1 MKKFFISLMLGFG
14 AALGVFVAL
23 AMPPGGWGV
32 AVGVGLGL
40 LGCLPL
46 LLIMMMLGGRGHTD
60 RRNYAYEEAPQP
72 VIIIQHPGGYD
83 PLNGYGPAHA
93 QPLPQYLPP
102 QPQQMEYYAYAEP
115 LRPPHGLSHGPS
127 QGQSRRSPHGAPQ
140 LQEQDYYRLPSS
152 RRSHAQ
158 GRYPEHGPADYYEYE
173 EEYYEPEPAYYDA
186 PPPQP
191 DRYDAYYGPREDGY
205 YPERPAERPARA
217 RRNPARVP
225 SRFEATEAEYRSIGE
240 SD

>member
-46 LLIMMMLGGRGHTD
+46 LLIMMMLVGRGHTD
-60 RRNYAYEEAPQP
+60 RRNYAYEEGPQPQP

-83 PLNGYGPAHA
+83 PLNGYS
-93 QPLPQYLPP
+93 QQQPQYLPP
-102 QPQQMEYYAYAEP
+102 QPQQIYPAEMEYYAYAEP
-115 LRPPHGLSHGPS
+115 VR
-127 QGQSRRSPHGAPQ
+127 SRRGPQPQ

-152 RRSHAQ
+152 RRRSQHAQ
-158 GRYPEHGPADYYEYE
+158 SGYPEHGPVEYYE
-173 EEYYEPEPAYYDA
+173 EEYYEPEAAYYGA
-186 PPPQP
+186 PAPHPE
-191 DRYDAYYGPREDGY
+191 RYDAYYGPRQDNNY
-205 YPERPAERPARA
+205 YPERPARP

-225 SRFEATEAEYRSIGE
+225 SRFEATEAEYRAIGE
-240 SD
+240 GD

>member
-46 LLIMMMLGGRGHTD
+46 LLIMMMLVGRGHTD
-60 RRNYAYEEAPQP
+60 RRHYAYEEAPQP
-72 VIIIQHPGGYD
+72 VIIVQHPGGYD
-83 PLNGYGPAHA
+83 PFNGYGPG
-93 QPLPQYLPP
+93 QPRPQPQYLPP
-102 QPQQMEYYAYAEP
+102 QPQPVYPPELEYYPYAEP
-115 LRPPHGLSHGPS
+115 LRPSHGQLP
-127 QGQSRRSPHGAPQ
+127 GQSRRPSHGPPQ
-140 LQEQDYYRLPSS
+140 IQEQDYYRLPSS
-152 RRSHAQ
+152 RRRSQPAQ
-158 GRYPEHGPADYYEYE
+158 GRYPEQGPGDYYDYE

-191 DRYDAYYGPREDGY
+191 ERYDAYYGSREDGY
-205 YPERPAERPARA
+205 YPERPTRT
-217 RRNPARVP
+217 RRNPARIP
-225 SRFEATEAEYRSIGE
+225 SRFEATEAEYRAIGE

>member
-46 LLIMMMLGGRGHTD
+46 LLIMMMLVGRGHTD

-83 PLNGYGPAHA
+83 PFNGYVHG
-93 QPLPQYLPP
+93 QTMPQYLPS
-102 QPQQMEYYAYAEP
+102 QPPPVYPSELEYYAYAEP
-115 LRPPHGLSHGPS
+115 VRPSHGSSHGLPHGPS
-127 QGQSRRSPHGAPQ
+127 RRQSHLQASPP
-140 LQEQDYYRLPSS
+140 EQDYYRLPSS
-152 RRSHAQ
+152 RRRSQPAQ
-158 GRYPEHGPADYYEYE
+158 GHYPEQLPGDYYE

-205 YPERPAERPARA
+205 YPERPVRT

-225 SRFEATEAEYRSIGE
+225 SRFEATEAEYRAIGE

>member
-46 LLIMMMLGGRGHTD
+46 LLIMMMLVGRGHTD
-60 RRNYAYEEAPQP
+60 RRSYAYEEAPQP

-83 PLNGYGPAHA
+83 PFTGYRQG
-93 QPLPQYLPP
+93 QPPYLPP
-102 QPQQMEYYAYAEP
+102 QPPPVYPPELEYYAYAEP
-115 LRPPHGLSHGPS
+115 VQARRPSHGPS
-127 QGQSRRSPHGAPQ
+127 QP
-140 LQEQDYYRLPSS
+140 QEQDYYRLPSS
-152 RRSHAQ
+152 RRRNHPAQ
-158 GRYPEHGPADYYEYE
+158 GRYLEQGPGDYYEE
-173 EEYYEPEPAYYDA
+173 DYYGPEPAYYDA
-186 PPPQP
+186 APPQP
-191 DRYDAYYGPREDGY
+191 ARYDAYYGPREEGY
-205 YPERPAERPARA
+205 YPERPAERSARG
-217 RRNPARVP
+217 RRNPARGL
-225 SRFEATEAEYRSIGE
+225 SRFEATEAEYRAIGE